1 LEQIRGRVLV
11 VDDDPDTR
19 TLMRDILEED
29 HYSVHSCSCG
39 EDALTALRRDKFDLV
54 LTDIKMPR
62 MSGIE
67 LLLRIRRMNLDI
79 EVILITA
86 YASVETAIQAV
97 RGEAFDYIEKPFSL
111 SRFRRRVS
119 EALQPRASGQRQ
131 HDVMHYRDL
140 SIDRT
145 ARRVWL
151 GEPEVKL
158 TRLEYNVL
166 AYLFEHQGCAIS
178 REELLRE
185 VWEAQ
190 EVDDRSRAAV
200 KTCIGRLRRKIGDDA
215 QSPEYITN
223 VWGVGYQLGE

>member
-1 LEQIRGRVLV
+1 VLV

-19 TLMRDILEED
+19 TLMTDILEED
-29 HYSVHSCSCG
+29 QYAVQSCSCG
-39 EDALTALRRDKFDLV
+39 EDALAALRRDKFDLV

-79 EVILITA
+79 QVILITA

-111 SRFRRRVS
+111 SHFRRRVS
-119 EALQPRASGQRQ
+119 EALQPRASGQHQ

-151 GEPEVKL
+151 GEPEIKL

-190 EVDDRSRAAV
+190 EVDDRGQAVV

-215 QSPEYITN
+215 HAPEYITN